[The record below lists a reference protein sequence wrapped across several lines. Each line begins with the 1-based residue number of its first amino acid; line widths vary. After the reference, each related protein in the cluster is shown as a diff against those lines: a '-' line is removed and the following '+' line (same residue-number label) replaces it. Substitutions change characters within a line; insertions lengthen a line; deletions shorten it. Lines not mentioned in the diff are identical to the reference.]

1 MSKTIAVHPDL
12 FNFSGRNSR
21 KKRPN
26 TSNAPI
32 KVRSPKE
39 KQKTFRKNHVLR
51 FIREEQEKNY
61 KKMMGQETKADKA
74 VAKEEEQE
82 QKHDQFNSSFDESLK
97 YLSQLSK
104 ENEEKTNQHNQT
116 LRHHTSSRSNFSNS
130 SPLPGLNNISATLPA
145 ITALSNVP
153 PFMQLAPPIHK
164 TVPSWGCLKNGSLP
178 TYRTWRNVTQKNMY
192 SGSNEFHSPNI
203 NNSEPFTSNAEP
215 NMQGGTITSS
225 ANSQVHVNEPIIG
238 SNTFSSTTERD
249 LVAKEMMR
257 GIGSEEIVGGKN
269 MVKRPKMR
277 YPKQQRTV
285 RRTHKVGK
293 SKVHPKVS
301 VLISNRTIR
310 NNITTRTQLL
320 KQTPIDEV
328 KRYLVKKGFIRVGSS
343 CPNDVLRKMHETSQL
358 MCGEIQNHNPDNL
371 LYNFMND
378 AKK

>member
-12 FNFSGRNSR
+12 FNFSGRTR
-21 KKRPN
+21 KKRTKSSN
-26 TSNAPI
+26 TPI
-32 KVRSPKE
+32 KVRTPKE

-61 KKMMGQETKADKA
+61 KKMMGQEP
-74 VAKEEEQE
+74 AKSDQTS
-82 QKHDQFNSSFDESLK
+82 KTDNYQFNSSFDESLK

-104 ENEEKTNQHNQT
+104 ENEEKAVQHNRT
-116 LRHHTSSRSNFSNS
+116 LRQNGSTDNTFSSFSNIPS
-130 SPLPGLNNISATLPA
+130 LDNIAATMPA
-145 ITALSNVP
+145 ITALSANNTP
-153 PFMQLAPPIHK
+153 PFMQLASPVHSA
-164 TVPSWGCLKNGSLP
+164 PSWGCLKNGTLP
-178 TYRTWRNVTQKNMY
+178 TYRTWRNVTQKNVH
-192 SGSNEFHSPNI
+192 GPTVPI
-203 NNSEPFTSNAEP
+203 NPIIPTIPTILGGPAIENAFTGGGEQHAEVP
-215 NMQGGTITSS
+215 SQGLSS
-225 ANSQVHVNEPIIG
+225 AKGHASID
-238 SNTFSSTTERD
+238 R

-257 GIGSEEIVGGKN
+257 SADPTQILGGAAGKN
-269 MVKRPKMR
+269 PVKKPKMR

-310 NNITTRTQLL
+310 NNITTKTQLL

-343 CPNDVLRKMHETSQL
+343 CPNDVLRKMHESAQL

-371 LYNFMND
+371 LYNFLHD
-378 AKK
+378 VQK

>member
-26 TSNAPI
+26 SSNAPI

-61 KKMMGQETKADKA
+61 KKMMGQEPTKSS
-74 VAKEEEQE
+74 EPQNTRNRQE
-82 QKHDQFNSSFDESLK
+82 NRQENNNQFNSSFDESLK

-104 ENEEKTNQHNQT
+104 ENEEKTVQHNRT
-116 LRHHTSSRSNFSNS
+116 LRHNGSTDKNFSSFSNV
-130 SPLPGLNNISATLPA
+130 PGLDNIAATLPA
-145 ITALSNVP
+145 ITALSSNNTP
-153 PFMQLAPPIHK
+153 PFMQLASPGHS
-164 TVPSWGCLKNGSLP
+164 VPSWGCLKNGSLP
-178 TYRTWRNVTQKNMY
+178 TYRTWRNITQKNVHGPTI
-192 SGSNEFHSPNI
+192 SSIISPNT
-203 NNSEPFTSNAEP
+203 E
-215 NMQGGTITSS
+215 
-225 ANSQVHVNEPIIG
+225 
-238 SNTFSSTTERD
+238 NTFIGGGEQGPPQAISPAKERESSNR

-257 GIGSEEIVGGKN
+257 NADPTQILGGGTGKN
-269 MVKRPKMR
+269 PAKKPKQR

-285 RRTHKVGK
+285 RRTHKIGK

-310 NNITTRTQLL
+310 NNIMTKTQLL

-343 CPNDVLRKMHETSQL
+343 CPNDVLRKMHESTQL

-371 LYNFMND
+371 LYNFLHD
-378 AKK
+378 VQK

>member
-21 KKRPN
+21 KKRTD

-61 KKMMGQETKADKA
+61 KKMMGQETKSSPEP
-74 VAKEEEQE
+74 AKHDREHQE
-82 QKHDQFNSSFDESLK
+82 NDQFNSSFDESLK

-104 ENEEKTNQHNQT
+104 ENEEKTVQHNRT
-116 LRHHTSSRSNFSNS
+116 LRQNGHMDKDFSSFSNVS
-130 SPLPGLNNISATLPA
+130 SLDNIAATLPA
-145 ITALSNVP
+145 INASSMNNVTS
-153 PFMQLAPPIHK
+153 MHLAPPVH

-178 TYRTWRNVTQKNMY
+178 TFRTWRNVTQKNVHGPPIM
-192 SGSNEFHSPNI
+192 
-203 NNSEPFTSNAEP
+203 A
-215 NMQGGTITSS
+215 
-225 ANSQVHVNEPIIG
+225 SQLSPIIE
-238 SNTFSSTTERD
+238 NTFNDSTNTIQPSSPMLVSPTKEREI
-249 LVAKEMMR
+249 LAKEMMR
-257 GIGSEEIVGGKN
+257 NSDTAKTMSGGKN
-269 MVKRPKMR
+269 NVKRPKMR

-293 SKVHPKVS
+293 SKVHPRVS

-310 NNITTRTQLL
+310 NNITTKTQLL

-343 CPNDVLRKMHETSQL
+343 CPNDVLRKMHETAQL

-371 LYNFMND
+371 LYNFLHD
-378 AKK
+378 VQK